1 MTYKQGK
8 FKIILHAS
16 TISWSYV
23 STPYIS
29 KRCGGEAS

>member
-16 TISWSYV
+16 TTSWSCV
-23 STPYIS
+23 STPFIC
-29 KRCGGEAS
+29 KRCGGEAP